1 MRTDLVARNSA
12 APTATSRHL
21 SALSSPAM
29 RARIELTHRLRDA
42 RIWQILS
49 LSLLLAFGM
58 VQLGFDQK
66 PAAIPLIFAGAL
78 GTQWLMG
85 RAFGLPCFDP
95 LSPLITALSLSI
107 LLRADEPVVLGL
119 AGSAAIASKFLIRL
133 DGKHVF
139 NPANFAI
146 AGLLLA
152 TDTVWISPAQWG
164 SRTWAAFLFAS
175 LAILVLSRARR
186 ADIALAFL
194 AAYIAL
200 LFARALWLGDPLA
213 IPLKQMQSGAILLFA
228 FFMISDPKTTPDR
241 RGLRVLFAVL
251 VAATAHVLQFQFWN
265 PNGLMVALFF
275 LSPLVP
281 LLDRWQPITRTD
293 RFQWA
298 HPTI

>member
-1 MRTDLVARNSA
+1 MASDNSSRRSA
-12 APTATSRHL
+12 ARPVLPGRDLTLVPAPAR
-21 SALSSPAM
+21 AGRAISS
-29 RARIELTHRLRDA
+29 RLRDA
-42 RIWQILS
+42 RYWQILS

-58 VQLGFDQK
+58 LQLGFDQK

-85 RAFGLPCFDP
+85 RALGAPGFDP

-107 LLRADEPVVLGL
+107 LLRANEPIALGL
-119 AGSAAIASKFLIRL
+119 AASAAIASKFLIRF

-152 TDTVWISPAQWG
+152 TGEVWISPAQWG

-175 LAILVLSRARR
+175 LAILVLSRAKR
-186 ADIALAFL
+186 ADLALAFL
-194 AAYIAL
+194 LSYVGL

-213 IPLKQMQSGAILLFA
+213 IPVKQMQSGAILLFA

-241 RGLRVLFAVL
+241 RAHRIAFGAL
-251 VAATAHVLQFQFWN
+251 VALTAHILQFHFWA
-265 PNGLMVALFF
+265 PNGLMYALFL
-275 LSPLVP
+275 LSPLTL
-281 LLDRWQPITRTD
+281 LLDRWKPITRAD

-298 HPTI
+298 RPTV